1 MNGNQQDPNMMCEV
15 FILAAVGLIDGC
27 EIPANASDCARWLDA
42 GRGRSCSGPHRDWK
56 DPILKPTG

>member
-15 FILAAVGLIDGC
+15 FILAAVGLIDEC

-42 GRGRSCSGPHRDWK
+42 GRGRS
-56 DPILKPTG
+56 